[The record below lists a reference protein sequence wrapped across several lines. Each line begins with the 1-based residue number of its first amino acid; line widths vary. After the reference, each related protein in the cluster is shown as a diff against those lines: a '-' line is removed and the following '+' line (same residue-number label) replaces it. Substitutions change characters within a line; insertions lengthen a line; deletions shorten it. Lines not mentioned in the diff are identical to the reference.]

1 MHFGH
6 SGLHSEFQVSLC
18 YRVNPTQKQTT
29 DRQANKHYR
38 KLYLLVE
45 ICFKG
50 PLQWRFRYKT
60 SWETQPHHTSILV
73 NDALGIHMDRSPNIP
88 GSHCG
93 PAPRVRAWEAGWLSY
108 FSANT

>member
-1 MHFGH
+1 MHLGH

-18 YRVNPTQKQTT
+18 YRVNLSQTQTT
-29 DRQANKHYR
+29 DRQMNKHYR

-60 SWETQPHHTSILV
+60 SWKLYHTKLPSWSMTHWASMWTVLQISQVPTVAQL
-73 NDALGIHMDRSPNIP
+73 
-88 GSHCG
+88 
-93 PAPRVRAWEAGWLSY
+93 
-108 FSANT
+108 